1 MNMPIRIHFC
11 FGHKLPSNSSG
22 LKRMQK
28 LKPTERFGLIWFP
41 LSAVSALCGAMASTV
56 GQHASCLHECQL
68 ITDSI
73 HGVVWKRD

>member
-1 MNMPIRIHFC
+1 
-11 FGHKLPSNSSG
+11 
-22 LKRMQK
+22 MQK